1 MFLFNEK
8 YKITQLINNFNL
20 YSFLEFLLFCTFEH
34 FFEYLNLRVKIA
46 SKINVFVCFFQLY
59 FWTQR
64 PSPAYGGRPI
74 RTDRTLMQRGW
85 VKRSKDNVIIYY
97 VY

>member
-34 FFEYLNLRVKIA
+34 FFEY
-46 SKINVFVCFFQLY
+46 FFK
-59 FWTQR
+59 FTC
-64 PSPAYGGRPI
+64 
-74 RTDRTLMQRGW
+74 
-85 VKRSKDNVIIYY
+85 
-97 VY
+97 